1 MPNKWYDK
9 NGEQGD
15 VVISS
20 RIRLARNLNGY
31 PFPHLMSLQQK
42 NELANKVKDALDNSN
57 SYIASTFK
65 FINMA
70 QLSATEANSLVERH
84 LVSPAFAGDRS
95 GRYLLL
101 TEDESISIMLN
112 EEDHIR
118 IQVLSDGL
126 SLKQAYDV
134 ADKIDTLLD
143 NALGFA
149 FHEKLG
155 YLTQCPTNLGTGLR
169 ASVMLHLPE
178 IGRASCRERV

>member
-42 NELANKVKDALDNSN
+42 NELASKVKAALDNSN

-70 QLSATEANSLVERH
+70 QLSVTEANSLVERH
-84 LVSPAFAGDRS
+84 LVSPAFADDRS
-95 GRYLLL
+95 GRYLAKCSSLQKASRYMNTGLPSVWPGSL
-101 TEDESISIMLN
+101 TCRWLGSVNIPMTFV
-112 EEDHIR
+112 R
-118 IQVLSDGL
+118 ML
-126 SLKQAYDV
+126 SL
-134 ADKIDTLLD
+134 I
-143 NALGFA
+143 
-149 FHEKLG
+149 H
-155 YLTQCPTNLGTGLR
+155 
-169 ASVMLHLPE
+169 
-178 IGRASCRERV
+178 I